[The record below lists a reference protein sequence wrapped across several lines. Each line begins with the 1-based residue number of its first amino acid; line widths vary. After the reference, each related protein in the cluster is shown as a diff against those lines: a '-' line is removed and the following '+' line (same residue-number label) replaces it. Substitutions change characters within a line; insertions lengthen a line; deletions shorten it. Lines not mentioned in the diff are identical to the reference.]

1 MVYNDC
7 SQVSLLYLRYI
18 KSRKKTGIIMTIQ
31 NGDFIRVSY
40 TGKNDGRVFDTTD
53 EETAKGNGIYNEKG
67 KYGGDVIIV
76 GAGHTVAGLD
86 EDFAGKEAGYTGSV
100 TIPPEKAFGVRN
112 PELIETIPITKF
124 EQKPQVGMP
133 VQVDGRPGMI
143 IRAIGRMV
151 QVDFNRFL
159 AGQTVTY
166 DYEIKEKIEDNESKV
181 KGLLGLYIGKDFTV
195 EINDQKATL
204 EIEPELTYN
213 QRWLMSK
220 RQIAKEIIDNT
231 DIKEIVYLER
241 YNKDVL
247 EPKAKE

>member
-1 MVYNDC
+1 
-7 SQVSLLYLRYI
+7 
-18 KSRKKTGIIMTIQ
+18 MTIQ

-40 TGKNDGRVFDTTD
+40 TGKNDDRIFDTTN
-53 EETAKGNGIYNEKG
+53 EEIAKANGIYNEKG

-86 EDFAGKEAGYTGSV
+86 EDFIGKDAGYTGSV
-100 TIPPEKAFGVRN
+100 TVPPEKAFGVRN

-124 EQKPQVGMP
+124 EHKPQIGMP
-133 VQVDGRPGMI
+133 VQVDGRQGVV

-159 AGQTVTY
+159 AGQTIVY
-166 DYEIKEKIEDNESKV
+166 DYEIKEKIEDNEGKV
-181 KGLLGLYIGKDFTV
+181 KGLLGLYIGKEFSI
-195 EINDQKATL
+195 EINDQKATV

-231 DIKEIVYLER
+231 DIKEVVYLER
-241 YNKDVL
+241 YNMDVL
-247 EPKAKE
+247 APKAPE

>member
-1 MVYNDC
+1 
-7 SQVSLLYLRYI
+7 
-18 KSRKKTGIIMTIQ
+18 MTIQ

-40 TGKNDGRVFDTTD
+40 TGKNDDHVFDTTD
-53 EETAKGNGIYNEKG
+53 EEIAKANNIYNEKG

-100 TIPPEKAFGVRN
+100 TIPPEKAFGIRN

-124 EQKPQVGMP
+124 EQKPQIGMP
-133 VQVDGRPGMI
+133 VQVDGRQGVV

-159 AGQTVTY
+159 AGQTIVY
-166 DYEIKEKIEDNESKV
+166 DYEIKEKIEDNEGKV
-181 KGLLGLYIGKDFTV
+181 KGLLGLYIGKEFSI
-195 EINDQKATL
+195 EINDQKATV

-231 DIKEIVYLER
+231 DINEVVYLER
-241 YNKDVL
+241 YNKEVL
-247 EPKAKE
+247 APKAQE